1 MRAIEIFRKNG
12 YRQRYN
18 SNNVMIY
25 DLKKKEKYS
34 SLPDT
39 ILFSKGIK
47 TVARIEFIT
56 DNPKEY
62 ISMGTF
68 CFEFTNEIW
77 QAINKQ
83 IEEIEENSS
92 KKNS

>member
-25 DLKKKEKYS
+25 DLREKKEYS
-34 SLPDT
+34 MLPDT

-47 TVARIEFIT
+47 NVESVKFIT
-56 DNPKEY
+56 DNPEEY
-62 ISMGTF
+62 ISIGTF
-68 CFEFTNEIW
+68 CFELTDEML

-83 IEEIEENSS
+83 IEEIEE
-92 KKNS
+92 KIK